1 MMNIKTDAES
11 NIIYTFS
18 HGTIDTEDMEGL
30 LPILKEKI
38 EKHGKARWY
47 YEMKDF
53 NGWKVEAFWE
63 DIKFDFKHSRDFEKI
78 AMVGEKKWQD
88 WMTQTMKPF
97 SPAEIKY
104 FDLSDEKLAKE
115 WIEA

>member
-38 EKHGKARWY
+38 
-47 YEMKDF
+47 
-53 NGWKVEAFWE
+53 
-63 DIKFDFKHSRDFEKI
+63 
-78 AMVGEKKWQD
+78 
-88 WMTQTMKPF
+88 
-97 SPAEIKY
+97 
-104 FDLSDEKLAKE
+104 
-115 WIEA
+115 